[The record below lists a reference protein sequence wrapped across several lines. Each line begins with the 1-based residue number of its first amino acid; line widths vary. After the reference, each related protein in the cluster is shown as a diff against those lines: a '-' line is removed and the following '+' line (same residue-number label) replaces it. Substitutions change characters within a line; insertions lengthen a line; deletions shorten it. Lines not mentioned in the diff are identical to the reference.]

1 MAIIYSYPQG
11 TPTLLDN
18 VIGSQI
24 DPTTEENK
32 TVQFTIGS
40 IATLIGSGSGGS
52 GTVISV
58 ATSNGTFV
66 NVTGGT
72 ITGTGTIT
80 GDLSATGLG
89 SPTSNYFLRGDNTWA
104 IPTGSGSVTTISS
117 SIAGNAFDVAITNPT
132 TTPALGF
139 TWAGDATEYINGAG
153 DKVLLSTLPQGTTTA
168 NNVQLFTNKSG
179 NISQWVNDSG
189 YVTSSGGSGSVTTVS
204 SSITNGDAFDV
215 AITNPSTTPDLQF
228 TWAGSSAQYIT
239 GQGNVATFPTIPT
252 VNNGELA
259 INTGTGLS
267 GTGTFT
273 ANQSNNSTVLFGLDL
288 TEITLGPGIDSI
300 TTGLSLDLSE
310 FTDMTATMLTTDE
323 FIVLDNGAQ
332 GRKAAGEIGLS
343 IFNNDAGFITTG
355 DLPTVNNATITVTTG
370 TGLDGSPASF
380 TTNQSSNE
388 TIALSLNLTEISLG
402 LGLDSTATG
411 LSLDLSELTDMTAAM
426 LGTDEFIVL
435 DAGAER
441 RKAAN
446 EIGLSIFDNDIGFV
460 INEPAITTNGSAPS
474 LASGISEQSVRGLIK
489 AQFDVGL
496 LQDTVTVTAAQL
508 NSLSTTPVVLIASPG
523 INKYI
528 KVVEASFYYLVGTTI
543 HTFADDVDA
552 QINSINQFVFQNSL
566 QPTFGRTTQ
575 VKSMQILKSSTGIA
589 ADTRLVLTTD
599 AASSTA
605 GDGTLKVKIMY
616 QILDTT
622 AF

>member
-40 IATLIGSGSGGS
+40 IATLIGSGSGGGS
-52 GTVISV
+52 GTVTSV
-58 ATSNGTFV
+58 ATTHGGNAFTATIGNVATV
-66 NVTGGT
+66 N
-72 ITGTGTIT
+72 
-80 GDLSATGLG
+80 
-89 SPTSNYFLRGDNTWA
+89 P
-104 IPTGSGSVTTISS
+104 SVDIAM
-117 SIAGNAFDVAITNPT
+117 AGNATQYV
-132 TTPALGF
+132 
-139 TWAGDATEYINGAG
+139 NGAG
-153 DKVLLSTLPQGTTTA
+153 DLVLLSTLPQGTTTA
-168 NNVQLFTNKSG
+168 NNAQSFTNKSG
-179 NISQWVNDSG
+179 NISQWINDSG
-189 YVTSSGGSGSVTTVS
+189 YVTSSGGSGTVTTVS
-204 SSITNGDAFDV
+204 ATIAGDAFDV
-215 AITNPSTTPDLQF
+215 AVTDPTTAPALGF

-288 TEITLGPGIDSI
+288 TEITLGVGLDST

-310 FTDMTATMLTTDE
+310 FTDMTATMLDTDE

-343 IFNNDAGFITTG
+343 IFNNDAGFITSSSIPSVGDGTLTVQGTTG
-355 DLPTVNNATITVTTG
+355 LAGSGTFTANQAGNTTITLTNSAPNIVQTTITGNAGTATALETAVTIAGVSFDGTSNISLDNANIANGAGYVTSSGVGMTGFGVSNTG
-370 TGLDGSPASF
+370 TGGSTFAMSNGLTMSIVGGTNIASGF
-380 TTNQSSNE
+380 SSSNRSI
-388 TIALSLNLTEISLG
+388 TLSYNGPL
-402 LGLDSTATG
+402 
-411 LSLDLSELTDMTAAM
+411 
-426 LGTDEFIVL
+426 
-435 DAGAER
+435 
-441 RKAAN
+441 
-446 EIGLSIFDNDIGFV
+446 
-460 INEPAITTNGSAPS
+460 PAITTNGSAPS

-523 INKYI
+523 VNKYI
-528 KVVEASFYYLVGTTI
+528 KVIEASFYYLVGTTI
-543 HTFADDVDA
+543 HTFADDVEA
-552 QINSINQFVFQNSL
+552 QINSINQFIFQNAL
-566 QPTFGRTTQ
+566 TPTFGRTTQ
-575 VKSMQILKSSTGIA
+575 VRSLNVIHDGALA

-599 AASSTA
+599 SASSTT
-605 GDGTLKVKIMY
+605 GDGTVKVKIMY
-616 QILDTT
+616 QILDTSS
-622 AF
+622 F

>member
-72 ITGTGTIT
+72 ITATGTIT

-104 IPTGSGSVTTISS
+104 IPAGSGSVTTISS
-117 SIAGNAFDVAITNPT
+117 TIA
-132 TTPALGF
+132 
-139 TWAGDATEYINGAG
+139 
-153 DKVLLSTLPQGTTTA
+153 
-168 NNVQLFTNKSG
+168 
-179 NISQWVNDSG
+179 
-189 YVTSSGGSGSVTTVS
+189 
-204 SSITNGDAFDV
+204 GDAFDV
-215 AITNPSTTPDLQF
+215 AITNPSTTPALGF
-228 TWAGSSAQYIT
+228 TWAGTASQYVT
-239 GQGNVATFPTIPT
+239 GQGNLETLTIPFTSLSTVGSSGTAASLSNGVLTIPT
-252 VNNGELA
+252 PVIPNVPFTSLTT
-259 INTGTGLS
+259 TGTS
-267 GTGTFT
+267 GVSTLNAGVLNVPDYSSGAGTV
-273 ANQSNNSTVLFGLDL
+273 QSV
-288 TEITLGPGIDSI
+288 
-300 TTGLSLDLSE
+300 
-310 FTDMTATMLTTDE
+310 
-323 FIVLDNGAQ
+323 
-332 GRKAAGEIGLS
+332 GLS
-343 IFNNDAGFITTG
+343 IDESAAISISNSPITNSGTIALSWQGDAAQVVLGSGELGTYFTGTTTATNAQAFTNKTGSNNQWTNDAGYITTG
-355 DLPTVNNATITVTTG
+355 DLPTVNNATITITTG

-528 KVVEASFYYLVGTTI
+528 KVIEASFYYLVGSVI
-543 HTFADDVDA
+543 HTFTGDIEA
-552 QINSINQFVFQNSL
+552 QINSINQFTLQDSV

-575 VKSMQILKSSTGIA
+575 IRSLNILHSYTSIA
-589 ADTRLVLTTD
+589 ENTRLLLTTD
-599 AASSTA
+599 VASSTA
-605 GDGTLKVKIMY
+605 GNGTAEVKIMY